1 MNESRTFRD
10 EASGGP
16 SRPPL
21 GAELLP
27 PVEEPSAKFIIQL
40 FVVPALI
47 VAGIV
52 GLWLAFSWLVRST
65 SLGPEKLI
73 AGVDQG
79 PSVARW
85 QRASELADI
94 LHDKRYANFK
104 RDHNSATQL
113 AQILNREIDQSKDG
127 NDSEQAAYLR
137 FFLTR
142 ALGEFE
148 VEEGAD
154 ALLKAA
160 ETKRTPNDDLV
171 RRGALEA
178 LAVRIYNLGQHDPPE
193 QLHAPEVEA
202 TLVRMT
208 EDQDPTIR
216 LRAAYALGKLGT
228 PAALERLEVLT
239 DDPDADTRFNSA
251 IALAHRGNAKSVDT
265 LAEIFDVDELV
276 QTTTDKDG
284 NTVPS
289 KLIVFIEPAM
299 GAVQSLAHKNTSAD
313 LGPIVASL
321 EKLSKADE
329 AKLKAALVP
338 PRFSA
343 DAQQCLDML
352 KSLK

>member
-1 MNESRTFRD
+1 MNDTRTFRD
-10 EASGGP
+10 EGLGGP

-21 GAELLP
+21 GADLLP

-52 GLWLAFSWLVRST
+52 GLWLSFSWLVRST
-65 SLGPEKLI
+65 SIGPDKLI

-94 LHDKRYANFK
+94 LHDKRYASFK
-104 RDHNSATQL
+104 RDQGAATHL
-113 AQILNREIDQSKDG
+113 AQILNREIDQSKD
-127 NDSEQAAYLR
+127 NDNEQAAYLR

-148 VEEGAD
+148 VEAGTD

-178 LAVRIYNLGQHDPPE
+178 LAMRIYNLSQHETPE
-193 QLHAPEVEA
+193 QLTQPEVES
-202 TLVRMT
+202 TLNRLA
-208 EDQDPTIR
+208 EDPDPTIR
-216 LRAAYALGKLGT
+216 VRATYALGKLGT
-228 PAALERLEVLT
+228 PAAIERLEVLT
-239 DDPDADTRFNSA
+239 DDPDADTRFNAA
-251 IALAHRGNAKSVDT
+251 IALAHRGNAKSIET
-265 LAEIFDVDELV
+265 LAEIFDVDELTH
-276 QTTTDKDG
+276 TTVDKNG

-289 KLIVFIEPAM
+289 MLVVFVEPAM
-299 GAVQSLAHKNTSAD
+299 GAVQSLAHKNTSAN
-313 LGPIVASL
+313 LAPIVASL
-321 EKLSKADE
+321 EQLATADE

-343 DAQQCLDML
+343 DAQQSLDML

>member
-1 MNESRTFRD
+1 MNETRTFRD
-10 EASGGP
+10 EGLGGP

-21 GAELLP
+21 GADLLP

-52 GLWLAFSWLVRST
+52 GLWLSFSWLVRST
-65 SLGPEKLI
+65 SIGPDKLI

-79 PSVARW
+79 PNVARW

-94 LHDKRYANFK
+94 LHDKRYASFK
-104 RDHNSATQL
+104 RDHGAATHL

-127 NDSEQAAYLR
+127 NDGEQAAYLR
-137 FFLTR
+137 FFLAR

-148 VEEGAD
+148 VEEGTD

-178 LAVRIYNLGQHDPPE
+178 LAMRIYNLSQHETPE
-193 QLHAPEVEA
+193 QLTQPEVEA
-202 TLVRMT
+202 TLVRLT
-208 EDQDPTIR
+208 EDEDPTIR

-228 PAALERLEVLT
+228 PAGLERLEILT

-265 LAEIFDVDELV
+265 LAEIFDVDELLH
-276 QTTTDKDG
+276 TTVDKDG

-289 KLIVFIEPAM
+289 KLIVFVEPAM

-313 LGPIVASL
+313 LAPVVASL
-321 EKLSKADE
+321 EKLAKADE

-343 DAQQCLDML
+343 DARQCLEML